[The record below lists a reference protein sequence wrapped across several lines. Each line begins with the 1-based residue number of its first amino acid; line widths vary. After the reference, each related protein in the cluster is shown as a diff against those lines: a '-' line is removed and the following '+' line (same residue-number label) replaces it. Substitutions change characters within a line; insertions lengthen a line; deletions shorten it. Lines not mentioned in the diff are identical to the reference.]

1 LFGGC
6 SLGYCLDMRRV
17 IAVLLFL
24 GLASG
29 AGATTIEGV
38 SFPEHFPIN
47 GQMLVLNGVGLRT
60 VTLFHVKV
68 YVAGLYLQRQ
78 SHSQQEIL
86 ASRGTKVIV
95 MRFIH
100 AGSKE
105 DVERQYRKGEQENC
119 GAGECDPADAGDFEK
134 LIAAAPA
141 VAPGDTYTYV
151 INDSGLQL
159 YFNNKLVIELA
170 NRDLGYRI
178 LAGFIGDHPPS
189 PELRQALLGLP
200 AG

>member
-1 LFGGC
+1 ML
-6 SLGYCLDMRRV
+6 RRLTP
-17 IAVLLFL
+17 AFVLIWLVAQ
-24 GLASG
+24 AS
-29 AGATTIEGV
+29 AATIEGV
-38 SFPEHFPIN
+38 TFPERFPID

-60 VTLFHVKV
+60 VTLFHVKI
-68 YVAGLYLQRQ
+68 YVAGLYLPRQ
-78 SHSQQEIL
+78 SHDQKEIL
-86 ASRGTKVIV
+86 ASRGTKAIV

-100 AGSKE
+100 AGTKE

-119 GAGECDPADAGDFEK
+119 GDGQCDPADAPDFEK

-141 VAPGDTYTYV
+141 VEPGDTFTYM
-151 INDSGLQL
+151 ISDSGMQL
-159 YFNNKLVIELA
+159 YHNNKLVIALA

-189 PELRQALLGLP
+189 PELKQALLGLP

>member
-1 LFGGC
+1 M
-6 SLGYCLDMRRV
+6 MRRLSP
-17 IAVLLFL
+17 ALVLIW
-24 GLASG
+24 LAAQAS
-29 AGATTIEGV
+29 AATIEGV
-38 SFPEHFPIN
+38 SFPERFPIN
-47 GQMLVLNGVGLRT
+47 GQTLVLNGVGLRT
-60 VTLFHVKV
+60 VTIFHVKI
-68 YVAGLYLQRQ
+68 YVAGLYLPRQ

-86 ASRGTKVIV
+86 AMRGDKVIV

-100 AGSKE
+100 AGSKQ

-119 GAGECDPADAGDFEK
+119 GNGECDPADAPDFEK

-141 VAPGDTYTYV
+141 VEPGDTFTYV
-151 INDSGLQL
+151 VSDTGLQL
-159 YFNNKLVIELA
+159 YVNNKLVIEIG
-170 NRDLGYRI
+170 NKDLGYRI